1 MDCLE
6 KLLSV
11 LEDQKSYDNFFMHL
25 HNITAHVT
33 IEDCINQQKINYDA
47 MRDIRKDL
55 TDFRNVI
62 ENKKA

>member
-1 MDCLE
+1 
-6 KLLSV
+6 
-11 LEDQKSYDNFFMHL
+11 MHL